1 MKSRLPHHVF
11 AAIVLFL
18 TAVPVAAQTSSAS
31 FYQGKTI
38 TISVGFPPG
47 GGFDL
52 YARLVGR
59 HLSNFVPGK
68 PVVVVQNVPGAGSLT
83 LANQLYATAPRD
95 GTQIGTIEP
104 GVPLDAFYAGKG
116 VRFDPLKFSWIIGLN
131 QEVTTCNLWHG
142 AKAKSF
148 QDVLRNETPV
158 GGTGSGAPPIVETK
172 VINQVLSAKLKLV
185 PGYPGT
191 TDIYAAMEKGEIDGA
206 CGITWTSVKSVKGAW
221 VRDRMIIPIAQVAL
235 EPLRELRDVP
245 LITDFA
251 RTEEQKQLLR
261 LLTIPGAIGR
271 PYVGP
276 PDIPSDRLTLLR
288 EAFNTMTADADF
300 LADAAKMNLPIEPT
314 RGEKMV
320 EVLTE
325 VSALPRATIEKMM
338 LARE

>member
-1 MKSRLPHHVF
+1 VRQR
-11 AAIVLFL
+11 LFL
-18 TAVPVAAQTSSAS
+18 QFSGAIFLLLTAAPVAAQTQSAT

-59 HLSNFVPGK
+59 HLSNFVAGK
-68 PVVVVQNVPGAGSLT
+68 PLVVVQNVPGAGSLT
-83 LANQLYATAPRD
+83 LANQLYSTAPRD

-131 QEVTTCNLWHG
+131 QEVTTCNLWHR

-148 QDVLRNETPV
+148 QDVLRDETPV
-158 GGTGSGAPPIVETK
+158 GGTGSGAPPIIETK

-191 TDIYAAMEKGEIDGA
+191 TDIYAAMEKGEVDGA
-206 CGITWTSVKSVKGAW
+206 CGITWTSLKSVKGAW

-235 EPLRELRDVP
+235 EPLRDLRDVP

-271 PYVGP
+271 PYIGP
-276 PDIPSDRLTLLR
+276 PDMPADRLALLR
-288 EAFNTMTADADF
+288 AAFNTMTADADF

-320 EVLTE
+320 DVLAE
-325 VSALPRATIEKMM
+325 VSALPRATLEKMI